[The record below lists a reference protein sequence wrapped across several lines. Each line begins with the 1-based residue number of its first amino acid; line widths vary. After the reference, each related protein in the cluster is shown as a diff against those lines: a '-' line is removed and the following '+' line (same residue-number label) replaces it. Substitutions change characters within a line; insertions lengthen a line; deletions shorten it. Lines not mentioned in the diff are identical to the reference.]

1 MDRAR
6 HRLILVSSQV
16 SIACHLLSG
25 FGAVNLAGISTVDL
39 AEFKGGFMVPGAEA
53 ITGAG
58 GKMGIEASVTDL
70 SGIVSVFNGSAGL
83 VDMEAVDF

>member
-6 HRLILVSSQV
+6 HKLILVSSQV

-25 FGAVNLAGISTVDL
+25 FGAVNLAGISIDDL
-39 AEFKGGFMVPGAEA
+39 AEPGAGFMLPGALA

-58 GKMGIEASVTDL
+58 GNTGVEASVADL
-70 SGIVSVFNGSAGL
+70 SGTGSAFNGSAAL
-83 VDMEAVDF
+83 VDLEAGGF